1 MEGAHRS
8 GASFLSTG
16 VATRGT
22 GVATRDEDVQ
32 GIEEAAGPHGS
43 RAVDELR
50 RGGGEASISSEAADT
65 ARISGGGHGFALL
78 CHQINL
84 RNHRIELR
92 NS

>member
-8 GASFLSTG
+8 CASFLSTG
-16 VATRGT
+16 VATRDG
-22 GVATRDEDVQ
+22 DVQ
-32 GIEEAAGPHGS
+32 GIEEAVGPHGS

-50 RGGGEASISSEAADT
+50 RGGGEASDT
-65 ARISGGGHGFALL
+65 ARISGGGHGFTLL

-84 RNHRIELR
+84 RSHRIELR

>member
-1 MEGAHRS
+1 MEGVHRS
-8 GASFLSTG
+8 RASFLS
-16 VATRGT
+16 T

-43 RAVDELR
+43 PVVEELR

-65 ARISGGGHGFALL
+65 ARISGGGHGFELL

-84 RNHRIELR
+84 RSHRIELR